1 MATSKKKKADTPTTY
16 DAFADTLNNQVEV
29 IEATK
34 GKLPAVRVVLK
45 TRKILRLD
53 VGQAKRLRNALNAFL
68 QEALTGQLGGRI

>member
-1 MATSKKKKADTPTTY
+1 MATSKKKAGVPTTY

-45 TRKILRLD
+45 AKKILRLD

-68 QEALTGQLGGRI
+68 QEALTGQLGGKL